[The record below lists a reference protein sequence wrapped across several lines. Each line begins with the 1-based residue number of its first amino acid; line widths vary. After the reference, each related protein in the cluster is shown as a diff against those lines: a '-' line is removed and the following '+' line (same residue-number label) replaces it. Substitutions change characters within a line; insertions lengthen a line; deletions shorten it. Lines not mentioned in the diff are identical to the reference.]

1 MMTTDQFVG
10 KSAGKICFTNFN
22 QYDYYWNQVQEEA
35 QVIWESGRSEWT
47 LLSQDV
53 NGTTRWLSPD
63 ESQVAMLIDYGEI
76 YLEIIE

>member
-1 MMTTDQFVG
+1 MTTDQLIG

-22 QYDYYWNQVQEEA
+22 QYGYYWNQAQEEA

-47 LLSQDV
+47 FLSQDM

-63 ESQVAMLIDYGEI
+63 ESQVAMLIGDGEI
-76 YLEIIE
+76 HLETIN